1 MASRLSCPFEVQ
13 STRMCPLSD
22 LPLGARGRIAEIRGG
37 RQLAHRLQGLG
48 LRVGSEVEMLHRRG
62 GGVVVSVG
70 ATRVALGGGVV
81 EKLFVVPLASS
92 GMDGEDAIPQD

>member
-1 MASRLSCPFEVQ
+1 MS
-13 STRMCPLSD
+13 PLSD

-37 RQLAHRLQGLG
+37 RRFTHRLQGLG
-48 LRVGSEVEMLHRRG
+48 LRVGSEVEMLHRRH
-62 GGVVVSVG
+62 GGVVISVG

-81 EKLFVVPLASS
+81 ERLFVEPLDPA